1 MSTNSIPFDYVLCSR
16 RLKELRQEKHI
27 SHQALA
33 DTIGVSKQ
41 VVINYEVAAN
51 NGGVVT
57 NSPSD
62 KTLSVA
68 GMKIET
74 LYKLAEYY
82 NVSTDYLL
90 GRTDVK
96 TPDTELKTVCEVTNL
111 SESAVN
117 RIIEFSSKKS
127 YRAYTDLL
135 SLFIENPNMEYFLNL
150 LEGYITSGNDTD
162 DKQLGMSRFNYS
174 TKDVALLAINN
185 TIKLMLSQITIPFLS
200 NCTPTE
206 ILLIKVILPR
216 LKEDYQTAIQNNK
229 MTPEEAENKISD
241 LENEIEELN
250 KKYQSIIQELKN
262 GGSNNG

>member
-1 MSTNSIPFDYVLCSR
+1 MSTKSISFDYVLCSK

-41 VVINYEVAAN
+41 VVMNYEAAAN
-51 NGGVVT
+51 NGGIAT

-62 KTLSVA
+62 KTLAVA

-82 NVSTDYLL
+82 NVSVDYLL

-96 TPDTELKTVCEVTNL
+96 TLDMDISGCCKLTGL
-111 SESAVN
+111 SEAAAKK
-117 RIIEFSSKKS
+117 IIEFSSKKS

-206 ILLIKVILPR
+206 KLLLKKILPK
-216 LKEDYQTAIQNNK
+216 LKEDFQTAIQNNK

-262 GGSNNG
+262 GGLNNG

>member
-1 MSTNSIPFDYVLCSR
+1 MSNAKKFVGLTSPFAE
-16 RLKELRQEKHI
+16 RLKLLYFNSGETQE
-27 SHQALA
+27 QAA
-33 DTIGVSKQ
+33 IRFGVSRQ
-41 VVINYEVAAN
+41 GFGNWL
-51 NGGVVT
+51 NGRT
-57 NSPSD
+57 QPD
-62 KTLSVA
+62 YDALC
-68 GMKIET
+68 
-74 LYKLAEYY
+74 KLAEYY

-162 DKQLGMSRFNYS
+162 DKQLGMSRFSYS

-206 ILLIKVILPR
+206 KLLLKKILPK
-216 LKEDYQTAIQNNK
+216 LKEDFQTAIQNNK